1 LEKKTTMKDSF
12 YALITGALVLAS
24 VNVFA
29 QARGAGAPGGQRGAA
44 PQAPPTP
51 KAMAPFDITG
61 YWVSEITEDW
71 KWRMFP
77 AKGDYAGL
85 PLNPEGKRVADTW
98 DPAKDEATGEQCKG
112 YGAPTIMRNPG
123 RFHITWADDQTLKI
137 ETDAGTQT
145 RMLYFGNPQG
155 QGGDW
160 QGISK
165 AEWDPGPQANAGF
178 GGGGRGRGNGPIPG
192 SLKVVT
198 TKMKPGYIRRNGVPY
213 SANAVLTEW
222 YDFIKEDNGDIYL
235 VQTQEVNDS
244 MYLTD
249 IYTTAVHFK
258 KQADATGFR
267 PAPCASKQF

>member
-1 LEKKTTMKDSF
+1 
-12 YALITGALVLAS
+12 
-24 VNVFA
+24 
-29 QARGAGAPGGQRGAA
+29 
-44 PQAPPTP
+44 
-51 KAMAPFDITG
+51 
-61 YWVSEITEDW
+61 
-71 KWRMFP
+71 
-77 AKGDYAGL
+77 
-85 PLNPEGKRVADTW
+85 
-98 DPAKDEATGEQCKG
+98 
-112 YGAPTIMRNPG
+112 
-123 RFHITWADDQTLKI
+123 LKI
-137 ETDAGTQT
+137 ESDAGTQT
-145 RMLYFGNPQG
+145 RMLYFGNPPG

-178 GGGGRGRGNGPIPG
+178 GGGGRGRGNAGPIPG

-235 VQTQEVNDS
+235 VQTQEVNDP

-258 KQADATGFR
+258 KQADATGFK
-267 PAPCASKQF
+267 PTACTSKQF